1 MIRTIMRDGDA
12 LAGAALAMLGV
23 HILVKSLS
31 WDLMGPEGPGPG
43 FFPLGYGA
51 LMIVLSLLLILSR
64 VTRGVAAPEAPIDWR
79 SHVRP
84 LGTWLAFALAALLMP
99 VVGFLVAFGAL
110 SLFMTIFVF
119 ARPFRTALA
128 VGVLCPLG
136 FWIVFPILL
145 DVRLP
150 VGRLGF

>member
-1 MIRTIMRDGDA
+1 MRRIIRDGDA
-12 LAGAALAMLGV
+12 LAGAVLAMLGV
-23 HILVKSLS
+23 HIFVKALS

-51 LMIVLSLLLILSR
+51 LMIVLSLILIVSR
-64 VTRGVAAPEAPIDWR
+64 VTRDVAALDAPIDWR
-79 SHVRP
+79 GHARP

-119 ARPFRTALA
+119 ARPLKTALA